1 MQMQECVPRCPGCPG
16 SGPPAATTG
25 EAISCTTIPWPPRLF
40 VWHDR
45 GDHHDTSASTMDCYG
60 STKSSAGM
68 FFDPRTMESV
78 IGTIRPGPSVTKR
91 DFL

>member
-1 MQMQECVPRCPGCPG
+1 MQMQECVPRCPRCPG

-25 EAISCTTIPWPPRLF
+25 EVISCRTIPWPPRLF

-45 GDHHDTSASTMDCYG
+45 GDHHHTSASTMDCYG
-60 STKSSAGM
+60 STKRSAGM